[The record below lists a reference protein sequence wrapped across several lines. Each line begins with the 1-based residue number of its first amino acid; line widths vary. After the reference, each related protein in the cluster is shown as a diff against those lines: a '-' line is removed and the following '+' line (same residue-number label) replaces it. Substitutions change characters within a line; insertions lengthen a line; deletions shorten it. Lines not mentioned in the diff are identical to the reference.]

1 MAHLFV
7 HRTNE
12 NHPDL
17 QSPGTVARPR
27 GKAMT
32 YGRRLVLAPK
42 IAMLPTILTVVVIYV
57 GCLLWT
63 VFVSF
68 TASQSI
74 PDLTLSGSAQWA
86 RLFHD
91 YRWRAAMN
99 NMFVFGAFYVFGCLI
114 LGYLLA
120 IFIDQRVRGED
131 FFRTVFLCPHAL
143 SFIVTGELWKWY
155 LDPEFGLQK
164 FVRDLGWSGFTFD
177 WIADRHMAIYTL
189 VIAGIWQSV
198 GVVMVLMLAGLRSV
212 DEDIWKVTRVDG
224 IPPWRVYL
232 QRRAAD
238 DAAVDPDQRRSSR
251 DRRSQELRPGHRHDR
266 RRSGHRDRR
275 AVQVRHGVF
284 VRALEHRPCRRGRDD
299 HAAHDHRHRGTSAA
313 LAGLAT
319 AAARRANRMTA
330 MALARDFPD
339 HAAGPAPRRLSPA
352 RMAIYVFLAFSTA
365 FFMLP
370 IYIMVATALKT
381 MPEIRGGSAL
391 LWPVAP
397 NLVAWFKAWS
407 TRVRRA

>member
-1 MAHLFV
+1 
-7 HRTNE
+7 
-12 NHPDL
+12 
-17 QSPGTVARPR
+17 
-27 GKAMT
+27 MT
-32 YGRRLVLAPK
+32 HGRRLILAPK
-42 IAMLPTILTVVVIYV
+42 IAMLPAILTVVVIYV

-68 TASQSI
+68 TDSQSI
-74 PDLTLSGSAQWA
+74 PDLTLSGFDQWA

-91 YRWRAAMN
+91 YRWRAAMS
-99 NMFVFGAFYVFGCLI
+99 NMFVFGALYVLGCLV

-232 QRRAAD
+232 SVVPPMMLPSILTSVALLGTGAVKNYDLVVAMTGGGPGIATDVPSKFVMEYLFERSNIGLAAAGATTMLLTTIAIAAPLLIWQTWQRRRRAA
-238 DAAVDPDQRRSSR
+238 RT
-251 DRRSQELRPGHRHDR
+251 G
-266 RRSGHRDRR
+266 
-275 AVQVRHGVF
+275 
-284 VRALEHRPCRRGRDD
+284 
-299 HAAHDHRHRGTSAA
+299 
-313 LAGLAT
+313 
-319 AAARRANRMTA
+319 
-330 MALARDFPD
+330 
-339 HAAGPAPRRLSPA
+339 
-352 RMAIYVFLAFSTA
+352 
-365 FFMLP
+365 
-370 IYIMVATALKT
+370 
-381 MPEIRGGSAL
+381 
-391 LWPVAP
+391 
-397 NLVAWFKAWS
+397 
-407 TRVRRA
+407 

>member
-1 MAHLFV
+1 
-7 HRTNE
+7 
-12 NHPDL
+12 
-17 QSPGTVARPR
+17 
-27 GKAMT
+27 MT
-32 YGRRLVLAPK
+32 QGRRMVWAPK

-68 TASQSI
+68 TDSQSI
-74 PDLTLSGSAQWA
+74 PDLNWSGFERWV

-99 NMFVFGAFYVFGCLI
+99 HMFVFGACYVIGCLV

-120 IFIDQRVRGED
+120 VFIDQRVHGEN

-155 LDPEFGLQK
+155 LDPELGLQK

-177 WIADRHMAIYTL
+177 WIADRHLAIYTL

-232 QRRAAD
+232 SVVPPMMLPSILTSVALLGTGAVKNYDLVVAMTGGGPGIATDVPSKFVMEYLFERSNIGLAAAGATTMLLTTVAIAAPLLLLQAWQRR
-238 DAAVDPDQRRSSR
+238 RY
-251 DRRSQELRPGHRHDR
+251 
-266 RRSGHRDRR
+266 
-275 AVQVRHGVF
+275 
-284 VRALEHRPCRRGRDD
+284 
-299 HAAHDHRHRGTSAA
+299 
-313 LAGLAT
+313 
-319 AAARRANRMTA
+319 AARNA
-330 MALARDFPD
+330 
-339 HAAGPAPRRLSPA
+339 
-352 RMAIYVFLAFSTA
+352 
-365 FFMLP
+365 
-370 IYIMVATALKT
+370 
-381 MPEIRGGSAL
+381 
-391 LWPVAP
+391 
-397 NLVAWFKAWS
+397 
-407 TRVRRA
+407 